1 MVLKNYYVS
10 IAVVQIYNDEKVIIE
25 SVSITKGECVL
36 SGSWVFSIQDKE
48 NIANVVYGKGI
59 IPLGDESG
67 VKRILVDSDLMYLN
81 AQPFLQEAK
90 NSASEALLAYKTFK
104 SEDAK
109 KRKKMIEPIF
119 FNWPDDLDFNN
130 SAEYLESVGKMAV
143 PVSTPIDMKQI
154 LAAARLVKFLVDTWN
169 LDEQERV
176 NRKYVDGT
184 DAEITILPKS
194 WLKEFDRL

>member
-1 MVLKNYYVS
+1 MLKNYYAS
-10 IAVVQIYNDEKVIIE
+10 IAIVQIYNDEKVIIE
-25 SVSITKGECVL
+25 SISITKGECVL

-48 NIANVVYGKGI
+48 NIANVVYGKCI
-59 IPLGDESG
+59 IPLGDESD
-67 VKRILVDSDLMYLN
+67 VKKILVNSKLAYLN

-90 NSASEALLAYKTFK
+90 NAASEALLAYETFK

-109 KRKKMIEPIF
+109 KRKKMVEPTF
-119 FNWPDDLDFNN
+119 FNWPDELDFNN
-130 SAEYLESVGKMAV
+130 SADYLESLGKLAV
-143 PVSTPIDMKQI
+143 PASTPVEMKQI
-154 LAAARLVKFLVDTWN
+154 LAASRLVKFLVDMWN

-194 WLKEFDRL
+194 WLKEFDLV